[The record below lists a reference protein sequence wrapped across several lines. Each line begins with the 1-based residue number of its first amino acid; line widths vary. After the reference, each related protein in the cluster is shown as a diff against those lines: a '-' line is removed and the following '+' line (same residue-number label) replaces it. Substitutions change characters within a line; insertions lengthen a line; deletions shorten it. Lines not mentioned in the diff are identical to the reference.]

1 LSSCRKEINPHWKT
15 DILAPILVST
25 IDIGDIFNDSNTV
38 ANPDNSISLVL
49 NEVFDMKLADSAVAM
64 GDTISNEAFNV
75 PVILTVIP
83 GQKVIKK
90 YSNTQLDFGEM
101 QLTKSKASKA
111 KIKFNV
117 RSGIKQPLLIS
128 YKLYSATKDGIVY
141 ETMQEVPGASDTAF
155 ATLEQFIEF
164 DDYMLDLTGS
174 GHDTYN
180 TIYALTTVWLHPD
193 ADTVLVYP
201 ADSISIVSTFDE
213 FVPEYVSGY
222 LGQMTMETREST
234 ALHSFDKLKSGS
246 FDLENTKAEIDIYN
260 YVGADVS
267 IDVVDISTI
276 RNNPKQRV
284 VLNHSIVGSSIN
296 LIRAS
301 ESNNPD
307 YPAYPN
313 HKHYDISNSNL
324 DKMIEIM
331 PDSICYSMKA
341 ELNPL
346 GNMSSGNDFLYFD
359 RTIKANLN
367 LEIPLEFSATNL
379 VFENIEDI
387 SFSDKVIGGGLNIYV
402 ENMFPFDFEVQFYIL
417 NSKNQIIDSLING
430 SNSLIESGIPVN
442 EIVKTPTLTILTVQ
456 LTEQLISE
464 LKQSNNMLIRFKVN
478 SEYNLVYKLYDHYKT
493 DVKIVGDFEYE
504 I

>member
-1 LSSCRKEINPHWKT
+1 LKT
-15 DILAPILVST
+15 T

-49 NEVFDMKLADSAVAM
+49 NEVFDMDLADSAVTM

-75 PVILTVIP
+75 PVILTVLP

-101 QLTKSKASKA
+101 QLTKSKASRA

-141 ETMQEVPGASDTAF
+141 ETLQEVPGATDTAF
-155 ATLEQFIEF
+155 AKLEKFIEF
-164 DDYMLDLTGS
+164 DDYILDLTGS
-174 GHDTYN
+174 GHDAYN

-222 LGQMTMETREST
+222 LGKMTMEVKEST
-234 ALHSFDKLKSGS
+234 ALQSFDKLKSGA
-246 FDLENTKAEIDIYN
+246 FNLENTKAQIDIYN
-260 YVGADVS
+260 YIGADVS
-267 IDVVDISTI
+267 IDFLDLSTI
-276 RNNPKQRV
+276 KNTPQQRV
-284 VLNHSIVGSSIN
+284 TLNHSIVGSSIN
-296 LIRAS
+296 LTRAS

-307 YPAYPN
+307 YPAYPV
-313 HKHYDISNSNL
+313 HKHYDIINSNL
-324 DKMIEIM
+324 NKMIEIM
-331 PDSICYSMKA
+331 PDSISYNMRA

-346 GNMSSGNDFLYFD
+346 GNISSGNDFLYFD
-359 RTIKANLN
+359 RTIKANIN
-367 LEIPLEFSATNL
+367 IEIPLELSVTNL
-379 VFENIEDI
+379 VFENIADLNFSESII
-387 SFSDKVIGGGLNIYV
+387 SGSLNV
-402 ENMFPFDFEVQFYIL
+402 FLENMFPFDFNVQLYIL
-417 NSKNQIIDSLING
+417 NNQGQKIDSLINT
-430 SNSLIESGIPVN
+430 NTLIEAGIPIN
-442 EIVKTPTLTILTVQ
+442 EVVKTPTLSVLKIQ
-456 LTEQLISE
+456 LTEKLISE
-464 LKQSNNMLIRFKVN
+464 LKLSNKLLIKLKVN
-478 SEYNLVYKLYDHYKT
+478 SNSNMVYKLYNHYNI
-493 DVKIVGDFEYE
+493 DLKIVGDLEYE

>member
-1 LSSCRKEINPHWKT
+1 MKT
-15 DILAPILVST
+15 T
-25 IDIGDIFNDSNTV
+25 IDIGDVFNDSNIV
-38 ANPDNSISLVL
+38 LNPDNSVSLVL
-49 NEVFDMKLADSAVAM
+49 NEVFDMNLADSAVAM

-75 PVILTVIP
+75 PVILTVLP

-101 QLTKSKASKA
+101 QLTKSKASRA

-141 ETMQEVPGASDTAF
+141 ETLQTVPGATDTAF
-155 ATLEQFIEF
+155 ATLEKFIEF
-164 DDYMLDLTGS
+164 DDYILDLTGS
-174 GHDTYN
+174 GHDAYN

-222 LGQMTMETREST
+222 LGQMTMEISESKV
-234 ALHSFDKLKSGS
+234 LHSFDELKSGS

-260 YVGADVS
+260 YIGADVS
-267 IDVVDISTI
+267 IDVDDLSTI
-276 RNNPKQRV
+276 KNDPMQRV
-284 VLNHSIVGSSIN
+284 TLNHSIVGSSIN
-296 LIRAS
+296 LTRAT
-301 ESNNPD
+301 ESNNPQ
-307 YPAYPN
+307 YPAYPK
-313 HKHYDISNSNL
+313 HKHYDITNSNL

-331 PDSICYSMKA
+331 PDSIKYSMNA

-346 GNMSSGNDFLYFD
+346 GNISSGNDFLYFD
-359 RTIKANLN
+359 RTIKAKLN
-367 LEIPLEFSATNL
+367 IEIPLKLSATNL
-379 VFENIEDI
+379 VFENTADF
-387 SFSDKVIGGGLNIYV
+387 SFSEGVVGGELNIYF
-402 ENMFPFDFEVQFYIL
+402 ENLFPFDFDVQFYVL
-417 NSKNQIIDSLING
+417 DSHGHKIDSLLNT
-430 SNSLIESGIPVN
+430 NTLIEAGLPIN
-442 EIVKTPTLTILTVQ
+442 EVVKNPTSSVLKIQ
-456 LTEQLISE
+456 LDENLIIE
-464 LKQSNNMLIRFKVN
+464 LKQSNKLLIKLKVN
-478 SEYNLVYKLYDHYKT
+478 SESNMVYKLYNHYKV